1 MYFNEILKILHCN
14 VLMGDLSKIGLAKKS
29 GALTSNSV
37 LTEIKNVKS
46 IYLVNQSVTGL
57 FEKKIDLLNM

>member
-1 MYFNEILKILHCN
+1 
-14 VLMGDLSKIGLAKKS
+14 MGDLSKIGLAKKS